1 MLDMISIYDLGGPTA
16 VARMTGLSVP
26 TVHGWKAIPFTH
38 CPSIEHATNGIHS
51 CENLRPDLHWVRVPD
66 SAWPHKEG
74 RPLLDLA
81 AGTPK
86 VSVR

>member
-1 MLDMISIYDLGGPTA
+1 MRAMISINDLGGPTA

-26 TVHGWKAIPFTH
+26 TVHGWKNIPSNH
-38 CPSIEHATNGIHS
+38 CPTIERATQGAHA

-66 SAWPHKEG
+66 DKWPHAGG

-81 AGTPK
+81 AGTP
-86 VSVR
+86 